1 MVFKLVFFEHSVI
14 SRKLC
19 RNWSAEV
26 VPLVNMALFV
36 TVHDRDTKLSAT
48 KRRERRYRRRC
59 ISEVVAG
66 VVF

>member
-36 TVHDRDTKLSAT
+36 TVIETLNYPLLNEGKGDT
-48 KRRERRYRRRC
+48 
-59 ISEVVAG
+59 G
-66 VVF
+66 VGVFQRW